1 MPETRLEKVLFTL
14 GLVAIAAL
22 AVVVGRY
29 WYDQRG
35 SAAGQTKISR
45 TAAVT
50 GTSRR
55 AGATVRRSVSPTTV
69 PATPGGTTIETTTTG
84 TTTTGTTT
92 TGTTTTG
99 TTTTGT
105 TTTGTTTTGT
115 TTEAAVVTLSLT
127 AVRGDSW
134 MEVRSESAT
143 GTVLYVG
150 TLTAGTTKTFQ
161 APALWARFGVAG
173 NVDAR
178 LDGQPLQLRAGTYSG
193 LFSRSGFRSV
203 RG

>member
-22 AVVVGRY
+22 AVVVGY

-35 SAAGQTKISR
+35 SAAGQSTTSR

-50 GTSRR
+50 GTTRPT
-55 AGATVRRSVSPTTV
+55 GATVTRSVSPTTA
-69 PATPGGTTIETTTTG
+69 PATPAGTTTETTTTA
-84 TTTTGTTT
+84 TTS
-92 TGTTTTG
+92 
-99 TTTTGT
+99 
-105 TTTGTTTTGT
+105 
-115 TTEAAVVTLSLT
+115 EAAVVTLSLT

-178 LDGQPLQLRAGTYSG
+178 LDGQPLQLPAGTYSA
-193 LFSRSGFRSV
+193 LFSLSGFQPV

>member
-69 PATPGGTTIETTTTG
+69 PATPGGTTIE
-84 TTTTGTTT
+84 TTT

>member
-35 SAAGQTKISR
+35 SAAGQTKTSR

-55 AGATVRRSVSPTTV
+55 AGATVTRSVSPTTV
-69 PATPGGTTIETTTTG
+69 PATPGGTTIE
-84 TTTTGTTT
+84 
-92 TGTTTTG
+92 TTTTG

-161 APALWARFGVAG
+161 ALALWARFGVAG

>member
-1 MPETRLEKVLFTL
+1 MPETRLEKVLFIL

-35 SAAGQTKISR
+35 SAAGQTKTSR

-50 GTSRR
+50 GTARR
-55 AGATVRRSVSPTTV
+55 AGATVTRSVSLTTA
-69 PATPGGTTIETTTTG
+69 PATPGGTTTE
-84 TTTTGTTT
+84 
-92 TGTTTTG
+92 
-99 TTTTGT
+99 
-105 TTTGTTTTGT
+105 TTTTGT

-127 AVRGDSW
+127 AVPGDSW

-178 LDGQPLQLRAGTYSG
+178 LDGQPLQLPAGTYSA
-193 LFSRSGFRSV
+193 LFSRSGFRPV